1 MHKLAEKYGSN
12 VSSLFK
18 RVEQLQGEADK
29 RNIPAY
35 VLAEL
40 VYAIEEELA
49 VTPVDFFLR
58 RTGSLLF
65 NINWAKK
72 YAQPVIDYM
81 AERFGWDEAAK
92 QKYQSELDQLFHEAV
107 VPLDAE

>member
-1 MHKLAEKYGSN
+1 CKTKHMPISGGHVGGSKNMASFVQAKTTEGASVGLTEPIAQKLAEKYGSN
-12 VSSLFK
+12 VSNVFK

-49 VTPVDFFLR
+49 VT
-58 RTGSLLF
+58 
-65 NINWAKK
+65 
-72 YAQPVIDYM
+72 
-81 AERFGWDEAAK
+81 
-92 QKYQSELDQLFHEAV
+92 
-107 VPLDAE
+107 